1 MTGLASS
8 PSRPTGAAGTTG
20 AGMTSD
26 TEDTTGTTGTGETS
40 APVLEAVGLTR
51 HIPMHG
57 RHRGQ
62 SVRAVEGVDL
72 ALRRGQILA
81 LVGQSGSGKT
91 TLARLLALGDRP
103 TAGEIRFDGRQLDAA
118 RGRDRKQHFS
128 HVQMIMQ
135 DPFASLNRLHRLRYI
150 LSRPLR
156 NFGGVGSAELDAR
169 IIELLER
176 VHLTP
181 GREFIDKYPHELS
194 GGQRQRAAIAR
205 ALAADPSVLL
215 GDEPV
220 SMLDVSIRLDILNL
234 LTELRDRDGLAMLYI
249 THDIAS
255 ARHVAN
261 DIVVM
266 YSGRIVEGGPAEA
279 VTQNAQHPYTQL
291 LLAAS
296 PDPERLLAGDTDGT
310 DDASDAS
317 DADNNG
323 GTGTT
328 AGTDRLDAARD
339 ADANTTDAAGCPFR
353 ARCPHAQPICAEQMP
368 DPIDVGSGH
377 WSRCWLHR

>member
-1 MTGLASS
+1 MTA
-8 PSRPTGAAGTTG
+8 TAN
-20 AGMTSD
+20 D
-26 TEDTTGTTGTGETS
+26 TYKAPDT
-40 APVLEAVGLTR
+40 APPILEAVGLTR

-57 RHRGQ
+57 RRHGQ
-62 SVRAVEGVDL
+62 VVRAVDGVDL

-81 LVGQSGSGKT
+81 LVGQSGSGKS

-103 TAGEIRFDGRQLDAA
+103 TSGEIRFDGRPVNAE
-118 RGRDRKQHFS
+118 RRRDRRRHYG

-156 NFGGVGSAELDAR
+156 NFGTPGAAELEAR

-176 VHLTP
+176 VNLTP

-194 GGQRQRAAIAR
+194 GGQRQRAAVAR

-234 LTELRDRDGLAMLYI
+234 LTELRDRDGLSMLYI

-255 ARHVAN
+255 ARHVA
-261 DIVVM
+261 DEVVVM
-266 YSGRIVEGGPAEA
+266 FSGHLVEGGPAEA
-279 VTQNAQHPYTQL
+279 VTQNAKHPYTQL

-296 PDPERLLAGDTDGT
+296 PDPDRLLSGEA
-310 DDASDAS
+310 
-317 DADNNG
+317 
-323 GTGTT
+323 GTGTAAASLAAA
-328 AGTDRLDAARD
+328 AGGPD
-339 ADANTTDAAGCPFR
+339 ADDDPDSAAGSATGADGGTEAGCPFR
-353 ARCPHAQPICAEQMP
+353 ARCPHAQAICAERMP
-368 DPIDVGSGH
+368 EAADAGSGH
-377 WSRCWLHR
+377 WVRCWLHT

>member
-1 MTGLASS
+1 
-8 PSRPTGAAGTTG
+8 
-20 AGMTSD
+20 MTSD
-26 TEDTTGTTGTGETS
+26 TKDTTGTAGTGETA
-40 APVLEAVGLTR
+40 APILEAVGLTR

-57 RHRGQ
+57 RRGQ

-103 TAGEIRFDGRQLDAA
+103 TAGEIRFDGRLLDAA

-156 NFGGVGSAELDAR
+156 NFGGLSTAELDAR

-296 PDPERLLAGDTDGT
+296 PDPERLLADDTGDT
-310 DDASDAS
+310 
-317 DADNNG
+317 
-323 GTGTT
+323 GTGDMGAG
-328 AGTDRLDAARD
+328 AGTGRLDAARD